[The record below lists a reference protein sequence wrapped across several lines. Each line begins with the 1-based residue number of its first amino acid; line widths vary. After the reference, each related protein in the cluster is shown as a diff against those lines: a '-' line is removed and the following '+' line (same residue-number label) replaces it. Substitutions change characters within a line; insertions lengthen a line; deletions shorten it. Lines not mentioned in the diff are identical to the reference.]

1 MLQIISNLKRYK
13 FALIAAL
20 VAWIAIIVA
29 SGAGF
34 NPTGVDWNF
43 SNTGTF
49 GDSFGPISALMASL
63 AALAAFSALHEQ
75 KQESTNA
82 ERREAKREKQD
93 AIRTFEN
100 TFFNLVGFFEKTV
113 AQTDIDRGTS
123 KNMKYG
129 RDAFSYIYNSIDNEV
144 TLYSKNHRDTYNEYY
159 NRYINDLAHYFRLFY
174 NIIVFIDMNNIENKY
189 FYTKI
194 FRSLLSDS
202 EIGLIALNCVFHEEG
217 RKNLKP
223 LIEKYGILN
232 NLSKHI
238 VKTFKLEKKFEAS
251 AFKSPSTELT

>member
-1 MLQIISNLKRYK
+1 MLQILSNLKRYS

-20 VAWIAIIVA
+20 AFWIAIIVS

-75 KQESTNA
+75 KQETTNA
-82 ERREAKREKQD
+82 ELREAKREKQD
-93 AIRTFEN
+93 AIRAFEN

-113 AQTDIDRGTS
+113 AQTDIDRGMS
-123 KNMKYG
+123 QNMKSG
-129 RDAFSYIYNSIDNEV
+129 RDAFSYIYNAI
-144 TLYSKNHRDTYNEYY
+144 EYQVKSY
-159 NRYINDLAHYFRLFY
+159 NRDHLDAYDEHFKLYINDLAHYFRLFY
-174 NIIVFIDMNNIENKY
+174 NIIVFIDMSSIENKY
-189 FYTKI
+189 FYIKI

-202 EIGLIALNCVFHEEG
+202 ELALIALNCAFHEEG
-217 RKNLKP
+217 RKKLKP
-223 LIEKYGILN
+223 LVEKYGILN
-232 NLSKHI
+232 NLSKDI
-238 VKTFKLEKKFEAS
+238 VDIFKLEKKFQAS
-251 AFKSPSTELT
+251 AFKSPSAEIT

>member
-1 MLQIISNLKRYK
+1 MLQILNNLKRYS

-20 VAWIAIIVA
+20 AIWIAIIVS

-75 KQESTNA
+75 KQESKNA
-82 ERREAKREKQD
+82 ELREATREKQD
-93 AIRTFEN
+93 AIRAFEN

-113 AQTDIDRGTS
+113 SQTDIDRGAS
-123 KNMKYG
+123 QNMKSG
-129 RDAFSYIYNSIDNEV
+129 RDAFSHIYKRIEYESKPYGSDHLNIYNN
-144 TLYSKNHRDTYNEYY
+144 YFKK
-159 NRYINDLAHYFRLFY
+159 YINDLAHYFRLFY
-174 NIIVFIDMNNIENKY
+174 NIIVFIDNSDIKNKY
-189 FYTKI
+189 FYIKI

-202 EIGLIALNCVFHEEG
+202 ELALIALNCAFHAEG

-223 LIEKYGILN
+223 LVEKYGILN
-232 NLSKHI
+232 NLSRDI
-238 VKTFKLEKKFEAS
+238 VEIFKLEQKFKAS
-251 AFKSPSTELT
+251 AFKSPSAEIT